1 MRAGGVGTTVRLTCG
16 VLATAML
23 SGCGYSMHSSLDPKY
38 QTIHVAAFQNR
49 SREYDLQAPLTNAV
63 IRKFLND
70 GRLRVVGAG
79 EADLVVTGTIL
90 DYSLNGLTFD
100 DDDEVTQFQ
109 TFVTASVQVL
119 DARTDLPLWTEPKL
133 VGQTSYV
140 TAATGGSSDRL
151 RGNSQ
156 AFLSAVRSFQ
166 TDEENQAA
174 SEALERLAADIFY
187 RTVEPW

>member
-1 MRAGGVGTTVRLTCG
+1 MRTSLAAASV
-16 VLATAML
+16 VLAAALL
-23 SGCGYSMHSSLDPKY
+23 SGCGYTMGSSLDPKY

-70 GRLRVVGAG
+70 GRLRVVGPG
-79 EADLVVTGTIL
+79 EADLIVTGTIL

-109 TFVTASVQVL
+109 TFVTASVQVI
-119 DARTDLPLWTEPKL
+119 DARMDQVLWEEAKL

>member
-1 MRAGGVGTTVRLTCG
+1 MKRATRRFAILAVLTG
-16 VLATAML
+16 LL
-23 SGCGYSMHSSLDPKY
+23 SGCGYSMHSSLDEKY

-70 GRLRVVGAG
+70 GRLRVVGPG
-79 EADLVVTGTIL
+79 EADLIVTGAIL
-90 DYSLNGLTFD
+90 DYELGGLAFD
-100 DDDEVTQFQ
+100 SDDEVTQFE
-109 TFVTASVQVL
+109 TFITASVEVV
-119 DARTDLPLWTEPKL
+119 DAHTGL
-133 VGQTSYV
+133 VIWRESGLTGRTSYV

-151 RGNSQ
+151 RGNAQS
-156 AFLSAVRSFQ
+156 FLPAVRSFQ

-187 RTVEPW
+187 RTIEPW